1 MLKVM
6 DLKFNRMEVLMLIL
20 FYILISVA
28 LIIGAERFDRLG
40 LNFIDNNIV
49 ENITR

>member
-6 DLKFNRMEVLMLIL
+6 DLKFNRMEVLMVIL
-20 FYILISVA
+20 FYILISLV
-28 LIIGAERFDRLG
+28 LILGANRFERFG
-40 LNFIDNNIV
+40 LNFINNNIV

>member
-6 DLKFNRMEVLMLIL
+6 ELKFNRMEVLMVIM
-20 FYILISVA
+20 FYILISLS
-28 LIIGAERFDRLG
+28 LIFGANRFDRLG
-40 LNFIDNNIV
+40 LNFINNNIV

>member
-6 DLKFNRMEVLMLIL
+6 DLKFNRMEVLMVIL
-20 FYILISVA
+20 FYIFVSIVLIV
-28 LIIGAERFDRLG
+28 GANRFERLG
-40 LNFIDNNIV
+40 LTYINNNIV